1 MSKGPTLKI
10 KNRLNRVVIFFI
22 LLGFSTLIGRLF
34 YLSVI
39 QNDFFQTKASNQQM
53 RDITINAN
61 RGTIYYRNMKV
72 LAQSA
77 TVWTV
82 FISPADLNAIKSET
96 KREETRNLI
105 AENLSEIL
113 EVDKEKV
120 VTQSK
125 KSNYYE
131 IIKKKVEEPEADK
144 KEEK

>member
-1 MSKGPTLKI
+1 
-10 KNRLNRVVIFFI
+10 
-22 LLGFSTLIGRLF
+22 
-34 YLSVI
+34 
-39 QNDFFQTKASNQQM
+39 M

-61 RGTIYYRNMKV
+61 RGTIYDRNMKV

-125 KSNYYE
+125 KKA
-131 IIKKKVEEPEADK
+131 IIMRLSKKKWKNRKQIRFGNLQKHMIFPVFIL
-144 KEEK
+144 